1 MRAENLRYE
10 LVADSEEPFHNH
22 LEHFWEFTKTKDF
35 LLELSK
41 LVELHEPIKHRAAV
55 VRQLIFAFHII
66 YMGGTDDLDFR
77 FKVPALIMRITRD
90 QESYDFMKWRNTMKR
105 ERLTQTSLDHMRSR
119 FATPTILNPRIPDP
133 RQAPVVYRSDPREDP
148 AGYRMENVFE
158 SPDIF
163 DDTTPIMTLI
173 PLCLVKIK
181 FILEIQRL
189 QLAAEEYAEKSPSA
203 IVDILKKIPHNNSI
217 AERDRL
223 RRREDERRKTIKK
236 LREHALELYRRVQ
249 NLNPLV

>member
-1 MRAENLRYE
+1 
-10 LVADSEEPFHNH
+10 
-22 LEHFWEFTKTKDF
+22 
-35 LLELSK
+35 
-41 LVELHEPIKHRAAV
+41 
-55 VRQLIFAFHII
+55 
-66 YMGGTDDLDFR
+66 
-77 FKVPALIMRITRD
+77 
-90 QESYDFMKWRNTMKR
+90 
-105 ERLTQTSLDHMRSR
+105 
-119 FATPTILNPRIPDP
+119 
-133 RQAPVVYRSDPREDP
+133 
-148 AGYRMENVFE
+148 MENVFE